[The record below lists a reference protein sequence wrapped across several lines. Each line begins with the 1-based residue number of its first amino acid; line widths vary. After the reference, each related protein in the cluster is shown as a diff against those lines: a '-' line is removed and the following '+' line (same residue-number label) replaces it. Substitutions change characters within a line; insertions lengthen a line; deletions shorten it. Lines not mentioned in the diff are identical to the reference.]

1 MDREIIKRYLRGECT
16 PEERAEIK
24 KLMLTGEAEAL
35 FDEVLNEGWSDEP
48 EEEDINDA
56 QQLNDWREKF
66 NEKVSQQENTAKP
79 RKNLSWLNVA
89 AVFAIFIVSAGTYA
103 WIHSRNTQT
112 AALAAM
118 QETINPNGKLLKIKL
133 SDSSII
139 TLNADS
145 KLKYPM
151 GFNGKTREVY
161 LEGEAFFS
169 VAHDP
174 AHPFI
179 VHTSKITVSVL
190 GTSFNIKSYKE
201 DKKISVAVATGKV
214 GVLANQKGSKT
225 YFLLPGEK
233 LAYNVSGETVQQ
245 TKVDPA
251 EIGIWQNGML
261 IYHDETL
268 ENISRQ
274 LERWYDVKIIFKRNE
289 AAKMR
294 FSLKQKN
301 DKLENVMQT
310 LKFAGGIQYV
320 ISGKTV
326 TIW

>member
-35 FDEVLNEGWSDEP
+35 FDEVLNEGWSDE
-48 EEEDINDA
+48 EEEEETDDA
-56 QQLNDWREKF
+56 RQLAEWREKF
-66 NEKVSQQENTAKP
+66 NQKVNQQEDTVKP
-79 RKNLSWLNVA
+79 RRNLSWINVA
-89 AVFAIFIVSAGTYA
+89 AVFAVFILSAGTYA
-103 WIHSRNTQT
+103 WMYSKNKQI
-112 AALAAM
+112 AALAVLR
-118 QETINPNGKLLKIKL
+118 ETVNPNGKLLKIKL
-133 SDSSII
+133 GDSSTI
-139 TLNADS
+139 TLNAGS
-145 KLKYPM
+145 KLKYPG

-161 LEGEAFFS
+161 LEGEAFFD

-179 VHTSKITVSVL
+179 VHTSKIIVSVL
-190 GTSFNIKSYKE
+190 GTSFDIKSYKE

-214 GVLANQKGSKT
+214 GVLAKGGKT

-233 LAYNVSGETVQQ
+233 LAYYAFSEIVQQ
-245 TKVDPA
+245 TKADPA
-251 EIGIWQNGML
+251 EVGMWQNGML

-274 LERWYDVKIIFKRNE
+274 LERWYDVKVIFKRSE

-301 DKLENVMQT
+301 DRLENVMQT
-310 LKFAGGIQYV
+310 LKFAGGIRYV